1 MSAPARATGARRIV
15 LISIVWIG
23 IAVGLMALAAFVLFQ
38 RCAFD
43 GCSLEWAI
51 LFWVGVATVPFTL
64 AGLGIHLFVVAV
76 LPRTGNDTGN
86 G

>member
-1 MSAPARATGARRIV
+1 MSAPVRATGARRII

-23 IAVGLMALAAFVLFQ
+23 IAAGLMALAAFVLFQ

-64 AGLGIHLFVVAV
+64 AGLGLHLFVVAV
-76 LPRTGNDTGN
+76 LPRAGQDAEKS
-86 G
+86 

>member
-1 MSAPARATGARRIV
+1 MSAPVRATGARRII
-15 LISIVWIG
+15 LISLVWIG
-23 IAVGLMALAAFVLFQ
+23 IAAGLMALAAFVLLQ

-51 LFWVGVATVPFTL
+51 VFWVGVATVPFTL

-76 LPRTGNDTGN
+76 LPRAGNDTDKS
-86 G
+86 

>member
-1 MSAPARATGARRIV
+1 VSAPVRATGARRIA
-15 LISIVWIG
+15 LISAVWIG
-23 IAVGLMALAAFVLFQ
+23 IAAGLMTLAAFVLLQ

-43 GCSLEWAI
+43 GCTLEWAI

-76 LPRTGNDTGN
+76 LPRAERDTEKS
-86 G
+86 